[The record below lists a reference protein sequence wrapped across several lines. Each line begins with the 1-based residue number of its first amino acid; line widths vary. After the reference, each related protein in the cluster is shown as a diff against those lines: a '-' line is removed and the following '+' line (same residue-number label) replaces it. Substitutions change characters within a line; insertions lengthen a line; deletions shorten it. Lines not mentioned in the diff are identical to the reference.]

1 MIRRPP
7 RSTRTDS
14 LFPYTTLFRALTTFS
29 DHPPM
34 LIGQFDDVLKL
45 WRTSGQAHDFVD
57 IMDAGIA
64 CGDRRIASEG
74 ARKILSNSDLF
85 QERIVERASQ
95 IVENRTKYVP
105 FSRIPVDEQ
114 NTEHLRRKIS
124 SMKVVLKDGPRNSL
138 AHVEIAGL

>member
-1 MIRRPP
+1 
-7 RSTRTDS
+7 
-14 LFPYTTLFRALTTFS
+14 
-29 DHPPM
+29 
-34 LIGQFDDVLKL
+34 
-45 WRTSGQAHDFVD
+45 
-57 IMDAGIA
+57 MDAGISL
-64 CGDRRIASEG
+64 GDRRIASEG
-74 ARKILSNSDLF
+74 YRKILSNSDLF

-138 AHVEIAGL
+138 AHVEIARLYARLGQVEKAETHLIAAVAVSPDDRFVLRRSEEHTSELQSLMRISYAVFCLKKKTN